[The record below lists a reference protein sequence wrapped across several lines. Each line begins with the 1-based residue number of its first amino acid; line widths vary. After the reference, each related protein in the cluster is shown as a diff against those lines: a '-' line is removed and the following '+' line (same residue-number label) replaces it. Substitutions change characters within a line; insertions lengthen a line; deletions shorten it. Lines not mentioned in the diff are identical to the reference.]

1 MKKIYKN
8 GDTRIRAQG
17 DVIIIRLDAMDKEL
31 TFNPL
36 TEKLVVAHS
45 ESGHNHVIVK
55 DREAELEFA
64 QDEGGYFLKVKSG
77 TAQIVHEK
85 VGGHEPHTLEKG
97 LYYFQ
102 VQFEYNE
109 LADRKVQD

>member
-1 MKKIYKN
+1 MNKIYPN

-17 DVIIIRLDAMDKEL
+17 DVLIIQLDASDIEF
-31 TFNPL
+31 TFSPL
-36 TEKLVVAHS
+36 TERLVVAHS

-55 DREAELEFA
+55 DKEAELEFA
-64 QDEGGYFLKVKSG
+64 QDEGGYFLKVKSS

-85 VGGHEPHTLEKG
+85 VGGHDPHTLEKG

>member
-45 ESGHNHVIVK
+45 ASGHNHVIVK

-85 VGGHEPHTLEKG
+85 VGGHDPQTLDKG

-102 VQFEYNE
+102 VQFEYDE